1 MSRTPLV
8 TRTPL
13 LSALWIWLSA
23 WLVCSGWL
31 LSAAHRLDATGYV
44 VALLLGVGVCVFAWK
59 MGALEDIQTPSFHR
73 FKRRVLRP
81 LPLAFSILALLVF
94 LGGALYLPSNY
105 DGLAY
110 RTPRVLHW
118 LAEGRWHWIHTAF
131 PRLNT
136 RACGF
141 EWLTAPLIALTKTD
155 RLSFLINI
163 VSFALLPGLV
173 FSAFTRLNIR
183 RKAVWHWMWLVPSGY
198 CYVLQAGSIG
208 NDLLGAVYALAA
220 MDFALRASASRRL
233 SELWL
238 SILAAALLTG
248 AKASNLPLLLPWCI
262 AVWPCASLLWK
273 KPLLTALIAAV
284 AALVSFLPMAT
295 LNYRQ
300 SGDWTGAVAEGLD
313 FHARNL
319 TVRLGGNLAIF
330 GVDNFLPP
338 VFPVAQWWNTAMLP
352 RLVSAP
358 QRRQLDENF
367 MGGLDVFKMG
377 EMANEESAGLGM
389 GIWFLLCL
397 STVSAWKNSHR
408 DSNGGRD
415 GKGRAWFMAASTGFA
430 MLTFMSKS
438 YVGSGSRLLTPY
450 YALLAVPF
458 LLMRGHASVVC
469 RRWWRWGAGTVFA
482 VSASLLVLT
491 PPRPLFPAR
500 TLFDALR
507 ARVPSSRFIERAQT
521 VYTIY
526 GLRGD
531 SFAPVRA
538 ALPPG
543 VKVLGMI
550 TFDDPETSLWRP
562 FGSRRIEHVLP
573 TDTPENLAQHEIHYV
588 LISTKYFSGLFKET
602 LDEWM
607 HRQNATLITKM
618 LLTLRASD
626 AASEWLLV
634 SLSATDAAKPQAP
647 KERSGPVLPGEL
659 QRRNLRQSRGKT
671 ILPNS

>member
-1 MSRTPLV
+1 MPRPSLV

-13 LSALWIWLSA
+13 LPALWIWLGA
-23 WLVCSGWL
+23 WASCSGWM
-31 LSAAHRLDATGYV
+31 LSAAHRLDATGYLL
-44 VALLLGVGVCVFAWK
+44 ALLLGGGVCVFAWK
-59 MGALEDIQTPSFHR
+59 RGAFKNFQPPSLHR
-73 FKRRVLRP
+73 FKRRMIRP
-81 LPLAFSILALLVF
+81 LPLAFAILTMLVF
-94 LGGALYLPSNY
+94 LGGALYFPSNY
-105 DGLAY
+105 DGIAY

-118 LAEGRWHWIHTAF
+118 LAEGRWHWIHTDF
-131 PRLNT
+131 QRLNT
-136 RACGF
+136 RATGF
-141 EWLTAPLIALTKTD
+141 EWLTTPLIALTKTD
-155 RLSFLINI
+155 KLVFLINT

-173 FSAFTRLNIR
+173 FSVFTRLNIR

-208 NDLLGAVYALAA
+208 NDLLGAAYALAA

-273 KPLLTALIAAV
+273 KPLLTALIAAI

-295 LNYRQ
+295 INYRQ

-313 FHARNL
+313 FRARNL
-319 TVRLGGNLAIF
+319 TMRLGGNLAIF
-330 GVDNFLPP
+330 GIDNLLPP
-338 VFPVAQWWNTAMLP
+338 FFPTAQRWNTVMLP
-352 RLVSAP
+352 ELVSV
-358 QRRQLDENF
+358 QLRRQLDENF
-367 MGGLDVFKMG
+367 MSGLDVFKMG

-389 GIWFLLCL
+389 GIWIFLCL
-397 STVSAWKNSHR
+397 SAVSAWKNSHC
-408 DSNGGRD
+408 DSNGGRN
-415 GKGRAWFMAASTGFA
+415 GKGRAWFIAASTGFA
-430 MLTFMSKS
+430 MLIFMSKS

-458 LLMRGHASVVC
+458 LLMRGHVSVVC

-507 ARVPSSRFIERAQT
+507 ARVPSSRFMERAQT

-538 ALPPG
+538 TLPPG

-573 TDTPENLAQHEIHYV
+573 TDTPEDLAQHEIHYV
-588 LISTKYFSGLFKET
+588 LINTKYFVGLFKET

-626 AASEWLLV
+626 GASEWLLV
-634 SLSATDAAKPQAP
+634 SLSPANAAKPQAP
-647 KERSGPVLPGEL
+647 KERSAPGFPGEL
-659 QRRNLRQSRGKT
+659 QHRNLRQSQVKT
-671 ILPNS
+671 ILHNP